1 MTQVG
6 DVVTILL
13 ISGHPDL
20 SAGSILGCG
29 AFAATLVLEAG
40 RNAIVAFIVD
50 AVFADEL
57 NKRRKERV

>member
-1 MTQVG
+1 MTQAG

-13 ISGHPDL
+13 IPRHPDL
-20 SAGSILGCG
+20 SVGFILGCG

-50 AVFADEL
+50 SNYYF
-57 NKRRKERV
+57 RGICG